1 MDIDQPLINILHSA
15 HQRGQLEYDSYS
27 PDDWARQLED
37 FAPGYLDLEG
47 QDREAD
53 YDLDN
58 LWNPSRFT
66 YSLNA
71 PMRKRGPWMR
81 AEGFPLISG
90 IDRLTDN
97 SREYSHGKFVQ
108 P

>member
-1 MDIDQPLINILHSA
+1 MHNEMEMDDRHNEMMAANRMGPGMQGDRGGAREDQGA
-15 HQRGQLEYDSYS
+15 
-27 PDDWARQLED
+27 
-37 FAPGYLDLEG
+37 

-53 YDLDN
+53 YDLAN
-58 LWNPSRFT
+58 LWNPGRFT

-71 PMRKRGPWMR
+71 PVRKRGPWMR

-90 IDRLTDN
+90 IDRLTDK